1 MVSQKL
7 DQHEIFLPGAGPVLN
22 RDGWKRLQVDGTP
35 FAHRQRSF
43 QALQEVMARGV
54 AVSGLKAYAF
64 PGGRGDEL
72 WLHRKPVSESMRT
85 GRTGEDSGQEAWEGG
100 AGGSGERKGGFKGK
114 GGESEAGSDECTPSR
129 GFDVQGEEK
138 RFAPSD
144 QGLGS

>member
-1 MVSQKL
+1 M
-7 DQHEIFLPGAGPVLN
+7 
-22 RDGWKRLQVDGTP
+22 DGTP
-35 FAHRQRSF
+35 FTHRQRSF
-43 QALQEVMARGV
+43 QALQEVMATGV

-72 WLHRKPVSESMRT
+72 WLHRKPVSDSMRT

-100 AGGSGERKGGFKGK
+100 ARDSGERKGGFKGK
-114 GGESEAGSDECTPSR
+114 GGESEAGSDESIPSR